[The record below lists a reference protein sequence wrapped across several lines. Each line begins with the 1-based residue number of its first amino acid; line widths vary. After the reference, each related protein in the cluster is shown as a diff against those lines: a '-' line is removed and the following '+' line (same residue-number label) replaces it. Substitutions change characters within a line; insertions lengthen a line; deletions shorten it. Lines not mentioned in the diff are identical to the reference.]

1 MIIGLT
7 GMPRAGK
14 DTAAAHLHN
23 LTGWP
28 ILTLAAPLHKAY
40 KRVFGEHADKDT
52 VQRITQHQ
60 QRLIRQAMVEL
71 CGGYPPRLPIGY
83 ELSPRQFMIQAAR
96 IAQELHGTDYFVKR
110 LHPLP
115 ENAIISD
122 IRFDWELPL
131 VDVLFEIKRKPEIP
145 SMGLPNAIEVIND
158 GTIEDLGG
166 QIENY
171 CRQHLWK

>member
-1 MIIGLT
+1 MIIGFT
-7 GMPRAGK
+7 GQPRAGK
-14 DTAAAHLHN
+14 DTAAACLHN

-52 VQRITQHQ
+52 VQRMTQHH
-60 QRLIRQAMVEL
+60 QRLIRQAMVVL
-71 CGGYPPRLPIGY
+71 CGGYPPRLPIGL

-96 IAQELHGTDYFVKR
+96 IAQEMHGVDYFAKR

-115 ENAIISD
+115 PNAIISD
-122 IRFDWELPL
+122 IRFEWELPL

-145 SMGLPNAIEVIND
+145 SMGLPNAIEIINN
-158 GTIEDLGG
+158 GTIKDLGEKIG
-166 QIENY
+166 NH
-171 CRQHLWK
+171 CRQYL

>member
-1 MIIGLT
+1 MIIGFT

-96 IAQELHGTDYFVKR
+96 IAQEARGLEYFVKR

-158 GTIEDLGG
+158 GTIKDLGE
-166 QIENY
+166 QIENH
-171 CRQHLWK
+171 CRQYLQK

>member
-1 MIIGLT
+1 MIIGFT

-14 DTAAAHLHN
+14 DTAAAYLHN

-52 VQRITQHQ
+52 VQCITQHQ
-60 QRLIRQAMVEL
+60 RRLIRQAMVEL

-96 IAQELHGTDYFVKR
+96 IAQELHGLDYFVKR
-110 LHPLP
+110 LYPLP

>member
-1 MIIGLT
+1 MIIGFT

-28 ILTLAAPLHKAY
+28 ILTLATPLHKAY
-40 KRVFGEHADKDT
+40 KRVFGEYADKDT